1 MSPSD
6 TPYIEANLKS
16 IQDDLADMKSS
27 MSKIA
32 DALSKIA
39 VLEERHSAMTQSLL
53 KVSEKLS
60 EIDKRQNALE
70 LAHVRQETTVK
81 VSVKALQAAWGVLGA
96 GVLYGVWQ
104 LIKLVAAQ
112 G

>member
-1 MSPSD
+1 MSTSEQLFD
-6 TPYIEANLKS
+6 ASIRS

-39 VLEERHSAMTQSLL
+39 VLEERHSAMTQSLMR
-53 KVSEKLS
+53 VTEKL
-60 EIDKRQNALE
+60 EDIGKRQNALE
-70 LAHVRQETTVK
+70 LAHVKQETTVK
-81 VSVKALQAAWGVLGA
+81 VTLKAIQVAWGVIGA
-96 GVLYGVWQ
+96 AVLYGVWQ
-104 LIKLVAAQ
+104 FIKLVAAQ

>member
-1 MSPSD
+1 MSSPESHLFD
-6 TPYIEANLKS
+6 TSLKV

-39 VLEERHSAMTQSLL
+39 VLEERHSAMTQSLVR
-53 KVSEKLS
+53 VSEKL
-60 EIDKRQNALE
+60 EDMDKRQNLLE
-70 LAHVRQETTVK
+70 MAQVRQETTVR
-81 VSVKALQAAWGVLGA
+81 VTIKAIQVAWGVIGA
-96 GVLYGVWQ
+96 GVLYGIWQ
-104 LIKLVAAQ
+104 FIKLVAVQ

>member
-1 MSPSD
+1 MSSSESQVFD
-6 TPYIEANLKS
+6 ANLRA

-39 VLEERHSAMTQSLL
+39 VLEERHSAMTKNL
-53 KVSEKLS
+53 VRVMEKL
-60 EIDKRQNALE
+60 EDMDKRQNAME
-70 LAHVRQETTVK
+70 LVQVRQETTVK
-81 VSVKALQAAWGVLGA
+81 VTIKAIQVAWGVIGA

-104 LIKLVAAQ
+104 FIKMVAAQ